1 MKSVNKRLVR
11 SLAGI
16 ITGIIVLFTQ
26 PVFAVEIPLSTAQE
40 VASNFITYLD
50 ETYLGEN
57 YTIKDIEP
65 LEEES
70 GKIVGF
76 LVKLKPQGYILVA
89 GDTIRVPIKAYSFTS
104 NFENL
109 PTAYVQVLLNELKI
123 EAATRSALL
132 RQSTTAQPE
141 EINQPY
147 WDFLTQTNPVSR
159 KSLRSYKPDT
169 FLLTTKWDQGYPY
182 NKFNP
187 KVGDE
192 LTVTGCV
199 QTAIAQVMRYHAHPT
214 SGTGFFTHNWSGKE
228 LTAVMNRPFN
238 WNEMPDSVDGSV
250 PQYQQDEV
258 AALMRDLGVLNEATF
273 DISSKGG
280 TGAYFHTEQFER
292 AFGYAPVSEMDSSNA
307 NFFTTIRTEINNSRP
322 FLLAMDAQNS
332 GEAGHMVVADGYASD
347 GSGKKIHLNLGWGG
361 SNDAYYYLDQ
371 TNKIGDYTFAASH
384 TIYYNIKPC
393 SGSEC
398 NPYTPTTSGTN
409 PVIGSYQNGA
419 LIPAPNDMVIDKA
432 GTDIIRIENY
442 DLDGDAVTLSA
453 TSSSNKLQLNVV
465 GNLLTLT
472 PTTSDI
478 FCEITL
484 NAQSYDGNEE
494 KKFKVLV
501 LDETIYFGSNYDI
514 GGQFANQDEIDQ
526 YKVYLD
532 GNTTIVGDM
541 GYSNTQGF
549 YVWIKDNSGNTVVDG
564 TNSPISKSFTAG
576 VYTIYTSLKYT
587 KPSGGYSL
595 YEYDSDHSGYTITV
609 TCSNLNSTVS
619 DLASSLEIEL
629 SDDTTLPPLPE
640 SINSY
645 KVLTDSSN
653 PFTINYGDYVKIFG
667 SKGVNTINVKS
678 GGRVECVNFVG
689 ANIIN
694 IEDKFS
700 DFTTVYR
707 SGATVYLESSIK
719 GTKIKIPAT
728 KTSQTLNFENGSD
741 LRSLV
746 IDGGQ
751 VKLAGVLLILNKKG
765 YPQHFLYFFPLP
777 HGQGSFL
784 PILGSERFTGSFT

>member
-1 MKSVNKRLVR
+1 MESINKRLVR
-11 SLAGI
+11 ALAGI
-16 ITGIIVLFTQ
+16 ITAIIVLVTQ

-57 YTIKDIEP
+57 YTIKDVEP

-76 LVKLKPQGYILVA
+76 FVKLNPQGYILVA
-89 GDTIRVPIKAYSFTS
+89 GDTIRVPIKAYSLTS

-109 PTAYVQVLLNELKI
+109 PPAYVQVLLNELKI
-123 EAATRSALL
+123 EASIRSALL

-159 KSLRSYKPDT
+159 KSLRSYTPDT

-199 QTAIAQVMRYHAHPT
+199 QTAIAQVMRYHSYPS
-214 SGTGFFTHNWSGKE
+214 SGSGVFTHNWGGKT
-228 LTAVMNRPFN
+228 LKAVMNRPFN
-238 WNEMPDSVDGSV
+238 WSAMPESVDGSV

-258 AALMRDLGVLNEATF
+258 AALMRDLGVLNEAEF
-273 DISSKGG
+273 G
-280 TGAYFHTEQFER
+280 TTEGTSAYFHTDQFER
-292 AFGYAPVSEMDSSNA
+292 AFGYAPVSEMESSNS
-307 NFFTTIRTEINNSRP
+307 NFFTTIRNEINNSRP
-322 FLLAMDAQNS
+322 LLLALP
-332 GEAGHMVVADGYASD
+332 GHLTVADGYASD
-347 GSGKKIHLNLGWGG
+347 ASGKKIHVNLGWGG
-361 SNDAYYYLDQ
+361 SYDDYYYLDQ
-371 TNKIGDYTFAASH
+371 TNTIGQYTFPYDH

-398 NPYTPTTSGTN
+398 NPYTPTPDDTD

-419 LIPAPNDMVIDKA
+419 LIPAPNDMVIDKT
-432 GTDIIRIENY
+432 GTETIRIENY
-442 DLDGDAVTLSA
+442 DLDGDTVTLSA
-453 TSSSNKLQLNVV
+453 TSSSNKLQTNVV
-465 GNLLTLT
+465 GNLLTIT
-472 PTTSDI
+472 PTTSNL

-484 NAQSYDGNEE
+484 NAQSYDGSAE

-526 YKVYLD
+526 YKLYLD
-532 GNTTIVGDM
+532 GNTTIAGDM

-564 TNSPISKSFTAG
+564 TSSTISKSFTAG
-576 VYTIYTSLKYT
+576 IYTIYASLKYT
-587 KPSGGYSL
+587 KPSGGYSW
-595 YEYDSDHSGYTITV
+595 YEYDSDHNGYTIAV
-609 TCSNLNSTVS
+609 TCNNLSSTVS
-619 DLASSLEIEL
+619 DLATSMGIDL

-667 SKGVNTINVKS
+667 SKGVNTINVQS

-700 DFTTVYR
+700 DFTIYR
-707 SGATVYLESSIK
+707 SGATVYLESSTK

-728 KTSQTLNFENGSD
+728 KTSQTLNFD
-741 LRSLV
+741 
-746 IDGGQ
+746 
-751 VKLAGVLLILNKKG
+751 A
-765 YPQHFLYFFPLP
+765 
-777 HGQGSFL
+777 
-784 PILGSERFTGSFT
+784 